1 MLKTFEI
8 FKCLI
13 FEFYKNIKIKRQN
26 MEAILTDAEYKNV
39 INRIA
44 ALTNT
49 MSELNLSNNLLE
61 LNNLRRMAI
70 NYELTKY
77 DLTLRINQDYAWS
90 VAG

>member
-1 MLKTFEI
+1 
-8 FKCLI
+8 
-13 FEFYKNIKIKRQN
+13 
-26 MEAILTDAEYKNV
+26 MEAILTDADYKNV

-44 ALTNT
+44 ALANT
-49 MSELNLSNNLLE
+49 MSELNLGNNLSE
-61 LNNLRRMAI
+61 LNNLRQMAI

>member
-1 MLKTFEI
+1 
-8 FKCLI
+8 
-13 FEFYKNIKIKRQN
+13 
-26 MEAILTDAEYKNV
+26 MEAILTDADYKNV

-49 MSELNLSNNLLE
+49 MSELNLGNNLLE
-61 LNNLRRMAI
+61 LNNLRQMAI

-77 DLTLRINQDYAWS
+77 DLTLRINQDYTWS

>member
-1 MLKTFEI
+1 
-8 FKCLI
+8 
-13 FEFYKNIKIKRQN
+13 